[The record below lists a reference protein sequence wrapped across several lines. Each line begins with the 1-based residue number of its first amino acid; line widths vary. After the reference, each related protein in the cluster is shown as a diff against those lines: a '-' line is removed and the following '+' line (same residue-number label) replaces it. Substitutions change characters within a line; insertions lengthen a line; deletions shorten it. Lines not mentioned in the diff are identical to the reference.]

1 MGADRVVVTPGRAAV
16 VEALASP
23 SAPHGALSLV
33 TDLGVRY
40 PLASTDVLTMLGYGG
55 VAPVRLPAELVA
67 LVPSG
72 RALDQAA
79 ALTPIKPGD

>member
-1 MGADRVVVTPGRAAV
+1 
-16 VEALASP
+16 
-23 SAPHGALSLV
+23 
-33 TDLGVRY
+33 
-40 PLASTDVLTMLGYGG
+40 MLGYGG